1 MNKSN
6 YGDELSKLATVNQA
20 RNRYKMS
27 RGFLME
33 IVEQS
38 GAVRR
43 FGRSIRIDIPTM
55 DAAIDA
61 KFKG

>member
-1 MNKSN
+1 
-6 YGDELSKLATVNQA
+6 
-20 RNRYKMS
+20 
-27 RGFLME
+27 ME
-33 IVEQS
+33 IAEQS

-43 FGRSIRIDIPTM
+43 FGRSIRIDIPMM